1 MSKLSF
7 YLPLCV
13 ASLSCSAQA
22 NCVNNTN
29 PSWDCSFLQITADNQ
44 DIQIHPSISVSAPPG
59 GTSIALWNT
68 SGVSGTTV
76 VNQGTI
82 NANFYDSDVALLNS
96 GNMVALVN
104 AGTIQ
109 GLTNGIDNFGTLDT
123 LTNTGFI
130 GSAYNRGLY
139 NTGQVTTL
147 NNAQGGDAPLRV
159 YGNLPIQY
167 NLIINNQS
175 SGGYGV
181 LLYGGGGTDT
191 MAFNIYGNTGTTLVG
206 GVAASS
212 VAAGTYYDVL
222 QGFTSLNHLTGTS
235 GSYGGLNYQLVADT
249 ANAGFWNLV
258 FSLPASNIN
267 AGNTYQSSD
276 LLSSVNP
283 VFDGGTL
290 QVSGATT
297 IPTAFTVSSQ
307 NGAIDQNGH
316 AANFSGAI
324 VGTGKLTIVNTGAPL
339 QGSVTLSGNNT
350 YSGGTE
356 VDAGANLVI
365 NDPANLGAASGTL
378 SLVGSATVPAV
389 LTTTRTMTLTNP
401 ITVAYDPTFNVAP
414 GTTLTVSSV
423 IGDGGAAGDVV
434 VDGGGTLALTNANT
448 YTGPT
453 TVNAGSTLA
462 LVGNGSVA
470 TSSAVTNNGS
480 FDLSRASA
488 PVTLGGTYTQGSTGT
503 LALGLGTGGTVP
515 LTVAGTA
522 QLAGN
527 LSLVAGSGQYAI
539 GRYTLIQA
547 QHINGQFA
555 SFTSNLASLTP
566 LGVGLDYTGTG
577 VYLSLAPN
585 AQATQTTLQ
594 QNAESLGAL
603 MGVQRAAL
611 QNALGYDCTL
621 FGKNDLCLRVGGRS
635 VQSPSGN
642 FADQGASL
650 TLAYRPTSRAR
661 IGAFVEQGAYLHS
674 PAGIHQNQVDPT
686 AGLFA
691 NWQRQEDGQGWNLGG
706 SLVFSNSDLNLRRSA
721 SALTEGG
728 QGNSRFNGQAYQL
741 QARYVQPLSNGGT
754 VAPYLGVRYSR
765 LRRSAYGESG
775 ASQVMW
781 PVSFASLTQKALSL
795 IAGAEWNL
803 PLSDRWQGSARMG
816 VEQVLHDSLDAL
828 NGTSS
833 IPGLSSFS
841 EAMPDRQHTLGSL
854 GVGLAYRIS
863 PTARLSLSGAWQQQ
877 MFGERSLTVLT
888 AAYSL
893 GF

>member
-1 MSKLSF
+1 MPKFSLC
-7 YLPLCV
+7 LPLYIV
-13 ASLSCSAQA
+13 SLSCSAA
-22 NCVNNTN
+22 TNCSSNTN
-29 PSWDCSFLQITADNQ
+29 PSGDCQYLQITANNQ
-44 DIQIHPSISVSAPPG
+44 SIQINPGVTVSAPG
-59 GTSIALWNT
+59 GTAIALWNT

-76 VNQGTI
+76 VNQGTL
-82 NANFYDSDVALLNS
+82 NAHFYASDVGLFNPGS
-96 GNMVALVN
+96 MVALVN
-104 AGTIQ
+104 TGTIQ
-109 GLTNGIDNFGTLDT
+109 GWSNGIYNPGTLGT
-123 LTNTGFI
+123 LTNTGII
-130 GSAYNRGLY
+130 GSQYNRSLY

-147 NNAQGGDAPLRV
+147 NNAQGGATPLRV

-212 VAAGTYYDVL
+212 VAEGTYYDVL

-235 GSYGGLNYQLVADT
+235 GSYGGLNYRLVADT

-515 LTVAGTA
+515 LTIAGTA

-621 FGKNDLCLRVGGRS
+621 FGKNDLCLSVGGRS

-781 PVSFASLTQKALSL
+781 PVSYASLTQKALSL

-863 PTARLSLSGAWQQQ
+863 PTARLSLSGAWRQQ